1 MGYTK
6 QANESV
12 QELLEKN
19 KAAAMPQI
27 QSESR
32 LNHEHIVT

>member
-19 KAAAMPQI
+19 KAAAM
-27 QSESR
+27 SESR